1 MAIIVK
7 ERLDGETMELKR
19 DIYKKLLEWKKD
31 DSGKVMQ
38 VSGARQ
44 VGKTYILKKF
54 ARENFKHVVY
64 ISMAEQSGEQFLQC
78 MDMVNEW
85 VPGTPRE
92 ERPIHKAFELFD
104 KEFADTKETIIIIDE
119 IQESSRVFNLVRPLA
134 REFECYVI
142 ITGSYLGKL
151 LSKEFFLPAGDYED
165 LTMETLTFAEFTE
178 VFGKRELYES
188 ISLFGG
194 SDAGEYKEL
203 RECYELYQR
212 IGGYPSVVNLYL
224 EHKSLRRCDLELRH
238 LMEVFTNES
247 KRYFDD
253 VMETDAFDK
262 LFHGVAVLLIRE
274 KQGTRDLVEDLS
286 KIVYKQE
293 SGRFTKKMINHAMG
307 WLRASHIIGYASK
320 SVDCDYLNI
329 KENDRF
335 YFLDMGIAHY
345 FITRTGTDEATIKG
359 ILAENFVYLMLRRHI
374 DEDVAGN
381 APWFATYEK
390 IKGELDFYVR
400 SLMDHKN
407 YGIEVKAGSNSGNTV
422 TRLLRDGKIDYI
434 YYLKGDSYGGIT
446 ESGDILTVPLYLAD
460 RITFDL
466 GTKI

>member
-1 MAIIVK
+1 
-7 ERLDGETMELKR
+7 MELKR
-19 DIYKKLLEWKKD
+19 DIYKKLLEWKQE

-64 ISMAEQSGEQFLQC
+64 ISMAEQSGEQFLRC
-78 MDMVNEW
+78 MDSVNEW
-85 VPGTPRE
+85 EPGTPRE
-92 ERPIHKAFELFD
+92 ERPIHKAVELFD
-104 KEFADTKETIIIIDE
+104 REFADTKDTIIIIDE

-134 REFECYVI
+134 REFSCYVI

-165 LTMETLTFAEFTE
+165 LIMETLTFAEFTE

-188 ISLFGG
+188 IGLFGG
-194 SDAGEYKEL
+194 SETEEYKEL

-224 EHKSLRRCDLELRH
+224 EHKSLRRCDIELRR
-238 LMEVFTNES
+238 LMEIFTNES

-286 KIVYKQE
+286 RIVYKQE
-293 SGRFTKKMINHAMG
+293 SGRFTKKMINHAIS
-307 WLRASHIIGYASK
+307 WLRASHIIGYVSK
-320 SVDCDYLNI
+320 SIDCDYLNI

-345 FITRTGTDEATIKG
+345 YINRTGTDEATVKG

-374 DEDVAGN
+374 DVDVAGN
-381 APWFATYEK
+381 APWYATYGK
-390 IKGELDFYVR
+390 INGELDFYVR
-400 SLMDHKN
+400 SLTDHKN

-422 TRLLRDGKIDYI
+422 TRLLKDGKIDYV
-434 YYLKGDSYGGIT
+434 YYLKGDTYGGIT
-446 ESGDILTVPLYLAD
+446 ESGEILTVPLYLAD

-466 GTKI
+466 GKKNGT